1 MKINWR
7 RFIRPHN
14 ILATVFIF
22 LVMWLTS
29 FIHIDHHKLD
39 PFTYG
44 IRDYDV
50 TDIVYSRLRKN
61 ETVLDN
67 RIVLVNIGQPD
78 RMMLHRMLERIEAAQ
93 PKVIG
98 IDLFL
103 EGKKDS
109 LADALLQQTFMRHQ
123 NIVVATVLEGYSA
136 EKDYFEREA
145 GCDTSFSSY
154 TRTGFANFPGNK
166 TNTVRIFSY
175 EENVREHSVYAFSA
189 ELSRYYDPTS
199 IEVLKKRREDL
210 TRIHYT
216 SNSESF
222 LRFEPETI
230 LDTTINLGEILKDK
244 IILIGYL
251 EDYKPDD
258 PIIDRFFTP
267 LNERYT
273 GRTNPDMYGL
283 VIHANVIRMLLD
295 RNYIRTAPKWIT
307 FIFALVLIYV
317 NTFFFFWNYRYF
329 WYFKHFPKILYRW
342 AHVVQV
348 IEIALLFLLTAWVFY
363 AFKITIDCTI
373 AIVGLVLVFDL
384 CIIYYYL
391 RQNINFL
398 GKVPDHFPI
407 RHHKKKLAKPD
418 KRQSKPRKAP
428 EDSDTKTIP

>member
-1 MKINWR
+1 MNIHWR

-22 LVMWLTS
+22 LVMWLAS

-61 ETVLDN
+61 ETILDS
-67 RIVLVNIGQPD
+67 RIVLVNTGQPD
-78 RMMLHRMLERIEAAQ
+78 RMILHRMLERMEAAQ

-123 NIVVATVLEGYSA
+123 NIIAATVLEGYSA
-136 EKDYFEREA
+136 EKDYFERET

-154 TRTGFANFPGNK
+154 TRTGFANFPGNR
-166 TNTVRIFSY
+166 TNTVRLFSY
-175 EENVREHSVYAFSA
+175 EEKVREHSVYSFAA
-189 ELSRYYDPTS
+189 EISRFYDPTS
-199 IEVLKKRREDL
+199 LEMLEKKGDDL
-210 TRIHYT
+210 TRIRYT
-216 SNSESF
+216 SNVESY

-230 LDTTINLGEILKDK
+230 LDTTINLADILKDK
-244 IILIGYL
+244 IILVGYL
-251 EDYKPDD
+251 NDYDPDE

-273 GRTNPDMYGL
+273 GRTIPDMYGI
-283 VIHANVIRMLLD
+283 VIHANIIRMLLD
-295 RNYIRTAPKWIT
+295 RDYISTAPKWIS
-307 FIFALVLIYV
+307 FVFALLLVYV

-329 WYFKHFPKILYRW
+329 FYFKQFPKILYRW
-342 AHVVQV
+342 GHVVQV
-348 IEIALLFLLTAWVFY
+348 IEIALLFLLTAWIFY
-363 AFKITIDCTI
+363 AFKIDIDFTTS
-373 AIVGLVLVFDL
+373 IVGLLLAFDL
-384 CIIYYYL
+384 CIVYYYL
-391 RQNINFL
+391 RQNINYL
-398 GKVPDHFPI
+398 GKIPDDFPV
-407 RHHKKKLAKPD
+407 RHPKKKRA
-418 KRQSKPRKAP
+418 KPRKAP
-428 EDSDTKTIP
+428 TDSDKKTIP